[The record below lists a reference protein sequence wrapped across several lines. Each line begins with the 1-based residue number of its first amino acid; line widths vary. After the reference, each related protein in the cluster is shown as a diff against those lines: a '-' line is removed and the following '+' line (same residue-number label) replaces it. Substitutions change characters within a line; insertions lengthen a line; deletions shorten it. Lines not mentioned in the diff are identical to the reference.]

1 MVTAAMH
8 RLSRAVIA
16 ASCCLLVLSA
26 YAQENKTI
34 LGPANPELAQ
44 GADEILAGNAE
55 EGVRLTLLGLRRE
68 TGRRDRLAGLSNL
81 CAGYFML
88 DQLDTALL
96 YCNKALEENDQ
107 NWRALNNRA
116 LIYVTQE
123 RYLEAEQDLLKG
135 QQLAPNSRNLKIVR
149 SMLLDATDPVSP
161 NIIIDE
167 RRQPPPDDD
176 KDE

>member
-1 MVTAAMH
+1 MVNAPMH
-8 RLSRAVIA
+8 RLWRAVIV
-16 ASCCLLVLSA
+16 ASCCLLIQIGD
-26 YAQENKTI
+26 AQESKTV

-44 GADEILAGNAE
+44 GADELLAGNAE
-55 EGVRLTLLGLRRE
+55 EGVRLSLIGLQHQ
-68 TGRRDRLAGLSNL
+68 TGRRDKLAGLSNL

-96 YCNKALEENDQ
+96 YCNRALEEDDK

-116 LIYVTQE
+116 LIYVTTK
-123 RYLEAEQDLLKG
+123 RYLEAEQDILKG

-167 RRQPPPDDD
+167 RRQPPPDEND
-176 KDE
+176 